1 MSAFAHQ
8 VNYSC
13 CDDFRSFRL
22 TDDLEVVAG
31 FLQSPGARGAS
42 RWPDVPLS
50 SGRAIRGRF
59 RPPTV
64 RGTRSPRLSAPSGAA
79 PRSSA
84 SR

>member
-8 VNYSC
+8 VDYSC

-42 RWPDVPLS
+42 RWPV
-50 SGRAIRGRF
+50 
-59 RPPTV
+59 T
-64 RGTRSPRLSAPSGAA
+64 GTRWNGVPR
-79 PRSSA
+79 R
-84 SR
+84 